1 MATKT
6 KSIGVQEIFQKETI
20 LLRMLPWGL
29 GFLFGSLWL
38 GWLRYPALADFPEPS
53 ITLTEAQAPMAQ
65 APSMELE
72 KWGNQIQLNGRT
84 HSLLWGQWRTP
95 KGLRIGVSDIGLNQ
109 VFGFELLPNSSLQN
123 QPVQWFSLPPTMPL
137 QLPTRLTGQARLL
150 DITDLAKQLG
160 WQLQGNAPTLEI
172 AMPPAKVL
180 AVRYGK
186 QSWGDRL
193 VLELDRPTPWQNQ
206 VQFSGAQLTLDAQ
219 IAPELISA
227 FQPQVS
233 QAIRSLQVIPVG
245 EQTQVR
251 IEATLPARV
260 WSLPNPYRLVIDLRP
275 DALVER
281 DIVWAP
287 GLRWRSQL
295 IALGEA
301 KFPVTWLEINPR
313 QVGLQLVPILPQPDQ
328 MTGIAPLA
336 ETARLAGVAAAI
348 NGGFFNRNNQLPLGA
363 LRKVGRWFSGPIL
376 GRGAIAWNGGDI
388 QIGRLM
394 LQETL
399 VLPGGRFPLTHLNS
413 GYIQPGVARYTP
425 EWGNVYTSLSNQEIV
440 VTVQNNRVSQQQTL
454 PAAGMALPIPSDGY
468 LLVARSSPVSPSLLP
483 VGTVISI
490 ESTTI
495 PSVYNRY
502 PNILAAGP
510 LLIQNRQIVLDA
522 EAEGFSQAFASQKAS
537 RSAIARTS
545 TGHLLLV
552 TMHNRVNGAGPS
564 LNEAA
569 QLLST
574 LQAVDALNLDGG
586 SSTTLYLGGQIV
598 DRPSHQTARVHQS
611 LGISIQPTNP

>member
-1 MATKT
+1 
-6 KSIGVQEIFQKETI
+6 
-20 LLRMLPWGL
+20 
-29 GFLFGSLWL
+29 
-38 GWLRYPALADFPEPS
+38 
-53 ITLTEAQAPMAQ
+53 MAQ

>member
-1 MATKT
+1 MIVKT
-6 KSIGVQEIFQKETI
+6 TWIGLQGIFQKGTF
-20 LLRMLPWGL
+20 LLRVLPWGL
-29 GFLFGSLWL
+29 GFLFGILWPGL
-38 GWLRYPALADFPEPS
+38 FRYPVLADLPEPS
-53 ITLTEAQAPMAQ
+53 LPLAEAQASTMG
-65 APSMELE
+65 LE
-72 KWGNQIQLNGRT
+72 KWGNRIQLNGRT
-84 HSLLWGQWRTP
+84 YSLLWGQWRTS
-95 KGLRIGVSDIGLNQ
+95 KGLRMGVSDTGLSQ

-123 QPVQWFSLPPTMPL
+123 QPVQWFSLPPTRPL

-150 DITDLAKQLG
+150 DITDLAEKVG
-160 WQLQGNAPTLEI
+160 WQLQGNASTLEI
-172 AMPPAKVL
+172 AMPPARVL

-193 VLELDRPTPWQNQ
+193 VLELDRPITWQNQ
-206 VQFSGAQLTLDAQ
+206 FQLSGAQLTLDAQ

-227 FQPQVS
+227 FQPQLS

-260 WSLPNPYRLVIDLRP
+260 WSLPNPHRLVIDLRP

-301 KFPVTWLEINPR
+301 KFPVTWLEMNPR
-313 QVGLQLVPILPQPDQ
+313 QVGLQLIPILPQPDQ

-363 LRKVGRWFSGPIL
+363 LRKAGRWFSGPIL
-376 GRGAIAWNGGDI
+376 GRGAIAWNGADI
-388 QIGRLM
+388 QIGRLA

-413 GYIQPGVARYTP
+413 GYIQAGVARYTP
-425 EWGNVYTSLSNQEIV
+425 EWGNVYTSLSNNEIV

-454 PAAGMALPIPSDGY
+454 PTAGTALPIPSDGY
-468 LLVARSSPVSPSLLP
+468 LLVARSSPVAPSLLP
-483 VGTVISI
+483 VGTAITI
-490 ESTTI
+490 ESTTT
-495 PSVYNRY
+495 PSVFNRY

-522 EAEGFSQAFASQKAS
+522 EAEGFSKAFANQQAS

-545 TGHLLLV
+545 AGLLLLV
-552 TMHNRVNGAGPS
+552 TIHNRINGAGPS
-564 LNEAA
+564 LSETA

-586 SSTTLYLGGQIV
+586 SSTTLYLGGQVV
-598 DRPSHQTARVHQS
+598 DRPSNQTARVHKS
-611 LGISIQPTNP
+611 LGISIQVTNP